1 MSFHN
6 VRFPENLSFG
16 SVGGPER
23 RTEIVTLSNGSEER
37 STPWAHSRRRF
48 DAGFGM
54 RSLDDLEML
63 VAFFEARSGQL
74 FGFRWKDWTDYK
86 SCLPSDEPTAV
97 DQRIGTGDGETTV
110 FQLKKAYRSGTTT
123 YRRPISKP
131 VDGTVSVAVGGV
143 EKRAGT
149 DYVLDV
155 ESGFIT
161 FTTAPAVDARV
172 SAGYEF
178 DVPVRFDTDRIE
190 TSVASFSAGEIPSVP
205 VVEVRA

>member
-131 VDGTVSVAVGGV
+131 VEGTVSVAVGGV

-149 DYVLDV
+149 DYVLDI
-155 ESGFIT
+155 ESG
-161 FTTAPAVDARV
+161 
-172 SAGYEF
+172 
-178 DVPVRFDTDRIE
+178 
-190 TSVASFSAGEIPSVP
+190 
-205 VVEVRA
+205 